1 MGSRFSNPGKT
12 MAGKKEKAETAKDV
26 KAAAHSA
33 ADGTE
38 PKKGSGL
45 AGKLLVAAFVSGV
58 IITETFVFFFLVP
71 SGEQIAALAEQRLI
85 AQAQEID
92 SKEKV
97 LKHVEEEIVEFH
109 LPVISVHFRPVGTDT
124 YYRVEFVLYAE
135 VLAKNL
141 DQLIELFAAMEGRVK
156 NRLMLE
162 IRQTSLQELEEN
174 QLGLLQRRLLAT
186 VTQMLGKDDLLLNV
200 GFAEYQVL
208 ED

>member
-1 MGSRFSNPGKT
+1 
-12 MAGKKEKAETAKDV
+12 
-26 KAAAHSA
+26 
-33 ADGTE
+33 
-38 PKKGSGL
+38 
-45 AGKLLVAAFVSGV
+45 
-58 IITETFVFFFLVP
+58 
-71 SGEQIAALAEQRLI
+71 
-85 AQAQEID
+85 
-92 SKEKV
+92 
-97 LKHVEEEIVEFH
+97 
-109 LPVISVHFRPVGTDT
+109 
-124 YYRVEFVLYAE
+124 

>member
-1 MGSRFSNPGKT
+1 NRSSKSKQEI

-26 KAAAHSA
+26 KAAAHGDA
-33 ADGTE
+33 AATE
-38 PKKGSGL
+38 PKKGGGL
-45 AGKLLVAAFVSGV
+45 AGKLLVAAFVSGI

-71 SGEQIAALAEQRLI
+71 SGEQIALLAEQRLI
-85 AQAQEID
+85 AQAQEVD
-92 SKEKV
+92 AKDKE
-97 LKHVEEEIVEFH
+97 HEHEEEEIVEFH
-109 LPVISVHFRPVGTDT
+109 FPVIMVHFKPTGTDT
-124 YYRVEFVLYAE
+124 YYRVEFVLYTE

-141 DQLIELFAAMEGRVK
+141 DHLVELFASMEGRIK
-156 NRLMLE
+156 NRLLME

-186 VTQMLGKDDLLLNV
+186 VTEMLGKDDLLLNV

>member
-1 MGSRFSNPGKT
+1 

-26 KAAAHSA
+26 KAAAHGA
-33 ADGTE
+33 TDGAE
-38 PKKGSGL
+38 PKKGGGL

-92 SKEKV
+92 SKDKV
-97 LKHVEEEIVEFH
+97 HKHVEEEIVEFH
-109 LPVISVHFRPVGTDT
+109 LPVIAVHFRPVGTDS

-141 DQLIELFAAMEGRVK
+141 DHLIELFASMEGRVK